1 MPPQS
6 DREKSLEQLY
16 ERATIHTSRTSHSPD
31 VREEIDEHW
40 EAIHSGLDPMQPEN
54 FGPYLSQFLTDRHQ
68 ETDAKNRRS
77 RLCGCGNPMCN
88 VLNGGIPEALKTP
101 RGRFR
106 ETAITPSKARS
117 FVHNHRRC
125 HAVQAALSQWDE
137 ERSRVRQNLLK
148 IIQTASRTDDSPPIN
163 EDSIPS

>member
-1 MPPQS
+1 MPRNS
-6 DREKSLEQLY
+6 DRDQSLEQLY

-31 VREEIDEHW
+31 VREQIDGHW
-40 EAIHSGLDPMQPEN
+40 EDIHTGLDPLEPEN
-54 FGPYLSQFLTDRHQ
+54 FGPFLTGVLADRHR
-68 ETDAKNRRS
+68 ETEPANRRG

-88 VLNGGIPEALKTP
+88 VLNGDIPEALKTP

-106 ETAITPSKARS
+106 DASVTPSDARS

-137 ERSRVRQNLLK
+137 ARSRVRQKLLK
-148 IIQTASRTDDSPPIN
+148 IIQAAGRTDDGPTIN
-163 EDSIPS
+163 EDSVPS